1 MDNLIIRNVKQED
14 IPSVVDI
21 NITGWQTAYQGIIDN
36 QYLDNLDSEREQ
48 RIVKMKNN
56 YMSGG
61 FIVAEL
67 DNQVVGFCR
76 YVDNNNFSPTIV
88 DADCE
93 LTVIYVKPNLK
104 GCGIGSKLFEYV
116 LNEFSKLNKNLMVLW
131 CFKDNEPTIKFY
143 EKMGGRIIGE
153 KAKEHGGK
161 ENTEVCFAYN
171 IKELMIKRTINSA
184 SR

>member
-1 MDNLIIRNVKQED
+1 MN
-14 IPSVVDI
+14 
-21 NITGWQTAYQGIIDN
+21 
-36 QYLDNLDSEREQ
+36 
-48 RIVKMKNN
+48 
-56 YMSGG
+56 GG

-76 YVDNNNFSPTIV
+76 YVDNNTFSPTIEE
-88 DADCE
+88 ADCE

-104 GCGIGSKLFEYV
+104 GLGIGSKLFEYV
-116 LNEFSKLNKNLMVLW
+116 LNEFFKLNKNLMVLW

-153 KAKEHGGK
+153 KTKEHGGK

-171 IKELMIKRTINSA
+171 IKELIIKNSINSVK
-184 SR
+184 R

>member
-1 MDNLIIRNVKQED
+1 MENLIIRNVKIED

-21 NITGWQTAYQGIIDN
+21 SITGWQAAYQGIIDN
-36 QYLDNLDSEREQ
+36 QYLENLNSERDQ
-48 RIVKMKNN
+48 RISKMENN
-56 YMSGG
+56 YMSSG

-76 YVDNNNFSPTIV
+76 YVDNNNYSPTIV
-88 DADCE
+88 EADCE
-93 LTVIYVKPNLK
+93 LTVLYVKPDLK

-131 CFKDNEPTIKFY
+131 CFKDNAPTIKFY
-143 EKMGGRIIGE
+143 EKMGGRIIDE
-153 KAKEHGGK
+153 KIKKHGGK

-171 IKELMIKRTINSA
+171 VKELTTKKSTNLG